1 MHKSARE
8 RVGQMQ
14 ALTARWCQ
22 WSTAVGALVAVAAVV
37 CSIFIAG
44 TWINRHSM
52 PISIVGVEE
61 MSTSTGIQ
69 GQLTRLFGGDSCKN
83 SKGCSGDNDAQ
94 ESEEVVM
101 DKNRSDVDTNEFEA
115 VKEYWE
121 AAACQEFYVPLT
133 SVDSSL
139 RSDNLKSE
147 KRMRSHDRLK
157 NSEEANQQER
167 QQERTKLPV
176 PIVSED
182 FYKKGGRRKAM
193 EPNHVANEVVISNA
207 YKFIY
212 VENRKGASST
222 IREALKT
229 YFNISWSGSTCPVRP
244 GDARDWCLFNFN
256 HRCTSMCLD
265 QKHIESYF
273 FFSFVRDPVDRFV
286 SGYKQAWHHRFK
298 KQGIE
303 TGNVSHMNKVLDRI
317 LKEHYHTDEHL
328 ETQAMSLGTRW
339 MDRDGKTYRIP
350 LDFIGRVENLEEDFK
365 RVMDE
370 IQKRNSKPLP
380 KGVRLTHA
388 NQGGKVALATRQVL
402 DSALQDKILSCY
414 AQDRVCFGY

>member
-1 MHKSARE
+1 
-8 RVGQMQ
+8 MQ

-22 WSTAVGALVAVAAVV
+22 WSTAFVALVAVAVVV
-37 CSIFIAG
+37 CSVFIGGA
-44 TWINRHSM
+44 WINRQ
-52 PISIVGVEE
+52 PILSVTGVEE
-61 MSTSTGIQ
+61 ISTTTRIQ
-69 GQLTRLFGGDSCKN
+69 GHLTRLFGGDSCKN
-83 SKGCSGDNDAQ
+83 SKSCSGGDNDA
-94 ESEEVVM
+94 EEREELVV
-101 DKNRSDVDTNEFEA
+101 DKSRSDIETTELEA

-121 AAACQEFYVPLT
+121 DAACQAFYVPLT
-133 SVDSSL
+133 GLSPRSSSFRSV
-139 RSDNLKSE
+139 NLKSE
-147 KRMRSHDRLK
+147 KGTEKQMRNYDWK
-157 NSEEANQQER
+157 NREEENQQ
-167 QQERTKLPV
+167 QSQLERTRIPV
-176 PIVSED
+176 PVVSED
-182 FYKKGGRRKAM
+182 YYKKGGRRKAM

-222 IREALKT
+222 IREALKK
-229 YFNISWSGSTCPVRP
+229 YFNISWSGSTCPVRQ

-298 KQGIE
+298 NQGIE
-303 TGNVSHMNKVLDRI
+303 TGNITHMNKVLDRI

-350 LDFIGRVENLEEDFK
+350 MDFIGRVENLEEDFN

-370 IQKRNSKPLP
+370 IQKRNSRQLP
-380 KGVRLTHA
+380 KGVKLTHA
-388 NQGGKVALATRQVL
+388 NQGGKVALATRKVL
-402 DSALQDKILSCY
+402 DSTLQDKILSSY